1 VRLTPRWQAG
11 LALALLALIAS
22 VLPDAVAALA
32 WQRGA
37 IADGQWARLFTA
49 HFAHLDAHHLF
60 FNLLGLAL
68 IVDLLLEHWTWS
80 ELAPLIAGSALGCG
94 LLLWY
99 VEPELQWYTGLSGLL
114 HGLWAGAALHGC
126 LTRRGRMPLA
136 ALLALAI
143 KLVWM
148 NQSSGP
154 MPVLPIAHV
163 YGALS
168 GILCTLMRR
177 VLIVSPFRL
186 E

>member
-1 VRLTPRWQAG
+1 MRLAPRWQAG
-11 LALALLALIAS
+11 LALALPALIAS
-22 VLPDAVAALA
+22 ALPDAVAALG

-37 IADGQWARLFTA
+37 IADGQWARLLTA
-49 HFAHLDAHHLF
+49 HFAHLDTHHLL
-60 FNLLGLAL
+60 FNLLGLVV
-68 IVDLLLEHWTWS
+68 IVDLLLARWTWR
-80 ELAPLIAGSALGCG
+80 ELAPLIAGSALGCS
-94 LLLWY
+94 LLLWCF
-99 VEPELQWYTGLSGLL
+99 EPELQWYVGLSGLL

-126 LTRRGRMPLA
+126 LTRRGRMPEA
-136 ALLALAI
+136 AFIALMI

-148 NQSSGP
+148 NQGSGT